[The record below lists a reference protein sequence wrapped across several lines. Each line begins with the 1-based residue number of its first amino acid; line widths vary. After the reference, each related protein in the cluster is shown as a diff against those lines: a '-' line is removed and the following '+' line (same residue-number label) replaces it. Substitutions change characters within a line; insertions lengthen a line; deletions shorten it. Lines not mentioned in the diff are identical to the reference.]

1 MLWENGNVLFW
12 GWGFFGTFWGEAL
25 DGQGVE
31 SRWTLYF
38 ITFSSCQCVW
48 WHMHYES
55 SIILCI
61 FFVQD
66 ECKQIDNTPHWLGLH
81 SKKPPKAGV
90 AISMQVVVV
99 SNRGESS
106 CEGGGL
112 LQGVGCDLLHQLL
125 IPLYA
130 KQDAKAG
137 RVASFLHGEG
147 QSNWGI
153 IVLYGSLALTVVSPS
168 VV

>member
-1 MLWENGNVLFW
+1 MLWENGNVLLW
-12 GWGFFGTFWGEAL
+12 GWFFFGTFCGEAL

-38 ITFSSCQCVW
+38 ITFSSCQYVW
-48 WHMHYES
+48 WYMYYES

-61 FFVQD
+61 FFVQNK
-66 ECKQIDNTPHWLGLH
+66 CKQIDNTPHWLGLH

-90 AISMQVVVV
+90 AISIRVVVV

-112 LQGVGCDLLHQLL
+112 LRGWAVTSSTSSSLLCM
-125 IPLYA
+125 PS
-130 KQDAKAG
+130 KMPRRAG
-137 RVASFLHGEG
+137 WHLSFMEKVRASEETL
-147 QSNWGI
+147 
-153 IVLYGSLALTVVSPS
+153 LYGSLALTVVSPS